1 MRQDQRLFELDELA
15 DKVGEFIQ
23 YWGFKKVH
31 GKIWC
36 HLFLSKRP
44 LDAQY
49 FIERLSISK
58 ALVSQTLS
66 ELKDYKVIIECGKG
80 ERKTTVYCSNPELT
94 EVIFGVLR
102 AREKKMLCQTF
113 AAFRLLDD
121 LSDERLEREEID
133 RAKLQRL
140 GTMIRFAE
148 RFLCSVLA
156 FEKLDFGQWKN
167 IFK

>member
-1 MRQDQRLFELDELA
+1 MTKNQKLFELDELA

-36 HLFLSKRP
+36 YLFLSKSP
-44 LDAQY
+44 LDAQ
-49 FIERLSISK
+49 FLIDRLGISK
-58 ALVSQTLS
+58 ALVSQSLS
-66 ELKDYKVIIECGKG
+66 ELKEFKVIVDLGKG
-80 ERKTTVYCSNPELT
+80 ERNTTVYSSNPELT

-102 AREKKMLCQTF
+102 SREKKMLCQTY
-113 AAFRLLDD
+113 AAFRLLED
-121 LSDERLEREEID
+121 LSDQRLDSDGID
-133 RAKLQRL
+133 RDKLQRL

-148 RFLCSVLA
+148 RFLSSVLA
-156 FEKLDFGQWKN
+156 FEKLDFGQWKT